1 MKLIIFSDLFMRIN
15 FLEFGLFFNLCPI
28 VGLVVVFVVFAD
40 VAWVLLLCI
49 FFIFFII
56 ISISISIAI
65 SIAICVSISIFTVI
79 STHQQ

>member
-49 FFIFFII
+49 FFII